1 MLNIYELSMIL
12 VFLFIGSFCQA
23 TTGFG
28 FGLICIGLLTIFLS
42 VKECLLIINT
52 LTIVMSFLI
61 LWRYRTYIRLKS
73 LVIWLLPAAIA
84 GRTLAFVSLKFFGE
98 MDWAKKAL
106 GLFLLL
112 MVVYLILQKR
122 RSRDQTQDLRW
133 ERPGFAMGSGLL
145 AGFIGGA
152 FAGGG
157 PFLVVYFLMKY
168 ADKKYYIA
176 NLQVVFFLQSIF
188 YLWFTWDERRL
199 YGSRRHIY
207 AGGHSGGYARL
218 LCWCQALRPAADG
231 PDPTGGVYH
240 RAHGCSQ
247 RYDLLG
253 IMLCHKRLQPSSNM
267 E

>member
-1 MLNIYELSMIL
+1 MIL

-188 YLWFTWDERRL
+188 TFGLHGMNGDYTAHVAIYMLAGIPVAML
-199 YGSRRHIY
+199 GSY
-207 AGGHSGGYARL
+207 AGAKLFDRLPTARIQQAAYTIVLMAAVNAMIFSG
-218 LCWCQALRPAADG
+218 
-231 PDPTGGVYH
+231 
-240 RAHGCSQ
+240 
-247 RYDLLG
+247 
-253 IMLCHKRLQPSSNM
+253 
-267 E
+267 